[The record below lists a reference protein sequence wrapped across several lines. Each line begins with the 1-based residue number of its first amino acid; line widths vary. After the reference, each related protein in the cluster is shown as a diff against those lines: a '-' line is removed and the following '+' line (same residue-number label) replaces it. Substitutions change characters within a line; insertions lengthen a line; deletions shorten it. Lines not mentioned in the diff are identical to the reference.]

1 MTVEEIKKLF
11 GEGIDCSQVVAENF
25 SEKLNM
31 DSKTLRK
38 MASAFGGG
46 ISCGETCGAI
56 TGGLMVL
63 GLKYGNYIENDFDQ
77 KTIIQEKSNEFR
89 SKFLSKYPSCI
100 CKELLGYN
108 ISDPSDLEKI
118 LEKGLL
124 ENYCPYIVKDS
135 IEILD
140 ELIK

>member
-1 MTVEEIKKLF
+1 
-11 GEGIDCSQVVAENF
+11 
-25 SEKLNM
+25 
-31 DSKTLRK
+31 
-38 MASAFGGG
+38 
-46 ISCGETCGAI
+46 
-56 TGGLMVL
+56 MVL

-140 ELIK
+140 ELIKWKEQ